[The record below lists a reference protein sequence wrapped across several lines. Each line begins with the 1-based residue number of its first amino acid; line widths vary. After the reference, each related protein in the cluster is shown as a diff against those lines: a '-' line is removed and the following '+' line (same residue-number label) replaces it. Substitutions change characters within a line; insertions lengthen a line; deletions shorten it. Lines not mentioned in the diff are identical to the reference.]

1 MGGHLTLLTV
11 PGYTPRPPLPSV
23 CCGRAPDAPHCA
35 GIHTAQD
42 KEAILASTQRWF
54 EQHNPNDMA
63 LWEEA
68 LEGWHATYAMFL
80 KRDGEAFRAFLADAG
95 LPVRSVT
102 TNKGKVS
109 RA

>member
-1 MGGHLTLLTV
+1 
-11 PGYTPRPPLPSV
+11 
-23 CCGRAPDAPHCA
+23 
-35 GIHTAQD
+35 
-42 KEAILASTQRWF
+42 
-54 EQHNPNDMA
+54 MA